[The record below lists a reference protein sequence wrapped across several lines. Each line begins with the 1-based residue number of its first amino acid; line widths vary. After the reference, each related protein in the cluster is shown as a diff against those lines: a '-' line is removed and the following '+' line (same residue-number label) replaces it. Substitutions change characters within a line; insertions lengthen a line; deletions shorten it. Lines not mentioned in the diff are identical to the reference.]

1 MLLFSCRKDETAE
14 VNITSDNNEISVS
27 DDGYLKFDSQYELD
41 NLLEEY
47 IAAESGVVVKSGTG
61 RKIPKRF
68 VSITDLEEQKYK
80 TKSGNESSIE
90 IEETTLEEF
99 NLACAKSLLKDPV
112 LFNIF
117 DTTLR
122 LIVGDYFYKITDYGT
137 FATKSGN
144 EAELYTVIENFEQIK
159 HDLNLSENDSTIIA
173 VSPNVQFLNSFRGI
187 SPKKDILATEE
198 DLNWKESKDQ
208 VSTKAMSDWISEYGI
223 ASFKWES
230 RTGFGNLWYSIFG
243 KDIKREKRYPSNAR
257 VTLELY
263 DLDFIF
269 WERSGIKIKVEK
281 LKKCLFWTYW
291 ADQKATKFAVGF
303 DKFEGEMTYNFPPSN
318 MNYLAGDKYNKFSG
332 YFNNIYKEI
341 LYRGYHSMDIV
352 ENWSSNILA
361 FIPKIDVDL
370 PFNLNTTIDN
380 FIRNQVKDI
389 IDYPSKQVYDWLKGN
404 VNRYVVNPIQTEL
417 KSQIKSKSPMAM
429 YVRWG
434 TAKQTFVRS
443 YITGVEEFGSG
454 DSKVIR
460 FNRSGGF
467 SVGMTNGNFSLNRYK
482 PMSFNLKDIDVF
494 GAAYFEGH
502 WRGVRMYK

>member
-1 MLLFSCRKDETAE
+1 MFVSCNKEEANFVIEKDD
-14 VNITSDNNEISVS
+14 VLSLS
-27 DDGYLKFDSQYELD
+27 DDGYLKFDSQLELT

-47 IAAESGVVVKSGTG
+47 IAAENGIVLKSGTS
-61 RKIPKRF
+61 RKIPKGF
-68 VSITDLEEQKYK
+68 VSIANLEEQKYK
-80 TKSGNESSIE
+80 TKSSNESSIE

-99 NLACAKSLLKDPV
+99 NLACAKALLKDPV

-122 LIVGDYFYKITDYGT
+122 LAVGNDFYKITDYGI
-137 FATKSGN
+137 FVTKSGN
-144 EAELYTVIENFEQIK
+144 EAELYAVIENFEQIK
-159 HDLNLSENDSTIIA
+159 HDLNLSENDSTIIN
-173 VSPNVQFLNSFRGI
+173 VSPNVRFLNSYRGI
-187 SPKKDILATEE
+187 SPKQNILATEE
-198 DLNWKESKDQ
+198 DLNWKESNDQ
-208 VSTKAMSDWISEYGI
+208 ISTKAMSDWISEYGV

-230 RTGFGNLWYSIFG
+230 RTNFGNLWYSIFG
-243 KDIKREKRYPSNAR
+243 KDIKRENRYPSNAR

-291 ADQKATKFAVGF
+291 ADQKANKFAVGF
-303 DKFEGEMTYNFPPSN
+303 DKFEGEMTYNFLPSN
-318 MNYLAGDKYNKFSG
+318 MNYMPGDKYNKFSG
-332 YFNNIYKEI
+332 YFNNVYKEI

-352 ENWSSNILA
+352 ENWSSKILA
-361 FIPKIDVDL
+361 FTPQIDVDL
-370 PFNLNTTIDN
+370 PFNLNTTIDK
-380 FIRNQVKDI
+380 FLRNQVKDI
-389 IDYPSKQVYDWLKGN
+389 IDYPPKQVYDWLKGN
-404 VNRYVVNPIQTEL
+404 VNKVVFDPIQTNL

-429 YVRWG
+429 YVKWG
-434 TAKQTFVRS
+434 TAKQTFVRH

-467 SVGMTNGNFSLNRYK
+467 SIGIVNGNYSVSKYK
-482 PMSFNLKDIDVF
+482 PMSFNLLDIDVF